1 MPFTLSGFSCFSS
14 LSTQPEPVFP
24 PELLLQ
30 IVSHVTCPRTLSS
43 LLRTSVIFRAD
54 AEKSLYSGDW
64 INYNT
69 WSERKH
75 THFLRTIAS
84 SPRLAALVRVY
95 SARYFPAKDEFTS
108 ILRSALEAMT
118 NLEELTYQSIEPA
131 LQLLEKCTFRL
142 QSFTLLSANEN
153 PRSVLVFLGNQLNLR
168 HIALQQELT
177 RRMYRM
183 IWKEPHDPCYTKNG
197 EAVGHFIF
205 QVLCAHLSDQK
216 GASINKDT
224 FFHFPVDRAGII
236 EPNDPSVTHTLSR
249 VTHACIGKRPEGKW
263 RGAREPILR
272 GFVNRLENVT
282 NMELVNRPEAD
293 VDSAR
298 YLSSLKTLA
307 ITFPV
312 FPVYKIF
319 KRTRY
324 LQDLFQKF
332 ELLEDLY
339 VHCLSLLD
347 TQRPSEEWVYER
359 WTKDGKGE
367 TKTRGEWR
375 PVFVAQWDLNT
386 MAISRHTPLTR
397 PHPNFGFR
405 GGMMDR
411 AMLTHRQA
419 LVEPTCLPE
428 AGTISTGSSGG
439 KDSELEE
446 KTYDVYHSSSGI
458 YDATALLVELG
469 SSLVN

>member
-1 MPFTLSGFSCFSS
+1 MPFTLPGFSCFSS
-14 LSTQPEPVFP
+14 LSTQPEPIFP

-30 IVSHVTCPRTLSS
+30 IVSHVTCPRTLNS

-69 WSERKH
+69 WNKRKY
-75 THFLRTIAS
+75 THFLRTIAT

-95 SARYFPAKDEFTS
+95 SARYFPAKNEFTN

-142 QSFTLLSANEN
+142 HSFTLLSANEN

-183 IWKEPHDPCYTKNG
+183 VWKEPHDPCYTKNG
-197 EAVGHFIF
+197 EAVGRFLF
-205 QVLCAHLSDQK
+205 QVPYAHLSDQK

-224 FFHFPVDRAGII
+224 FFHLPVDRAGII

-249 VTHACIGKRPEGKW
+249 VTHACIGKRPEGRW
-263 RGAREPILR
+263 REAREPILKS
-272 GFVNRLENVT
+272 FVHRLENVT

-293 VDSAR
+293 VESTR

-307 ITFPV
+307 ITSPV
-312 FPVYKIF
+312 CKIF

-324 LQDLFQKF
+324 LQNLFQKF
-332 ELLEDLY
+332 QLLEDLY
-339 VHCLSLLD
+339 VHCPSPSD
-347 TQRPSEEWVYER
+347 AQRPSEEWVYER

-367 TKTRGEWR
+367 TKTRGEWGS
-375 PVFVAQWDLNT
+375 VFIAQWDPDA
-386 MAISRHTPLTR
+386 MAIADIRR
-397 PHPNFGFR
+397 
-405 GGMMDR
+405 
-411 AMLTHRQA
+411 
-419 LVEPTCLPE
+419 
-428 AGTISTGSSGG
+428 
-439 KDSELEE
+439 
-446 KTYDVYHSSSGI
+446 
-458 YDATALLVELG
+458 
-469 SSLVN
+469 